1 MRASSWIKSLAAI
14 GLALALSAQPLAAMA
29 DGNENDNSQGYSQGV
44 NQGGGQSHQ
53 SAGEPGTEWNDG
65 QPAPEVF
72 NARPANAYGAVGG
85 AAGLAPI
92 TFHGGLAPSGGG
104 TAVGVTT
111 GKPVI
116 YLVFYGSQWG
126 TKTTTAGIDSF
137 SGDTKGVAPYLQRFI
152 AGLGTAGDNWS
163 GIATEFCDQLAV
175 GATTCGVNDTANRVG
190 YPTGG
195 MLAGTWYD
203 NSVASPTNAT
213 QTQLANEAI
222 AAAKHFNN
230 LTQASNRSVQYV
242 IVSPTG
248 MHPNGFNTPSG
259 GFCAWHSYADL
270 TSPAVGTIAYT
281 NLPYIPD
288 MGASC
293 GQNYVN
299 AGAAGT
305 LDGVSIVE
313 GHELS
318 ETITDQWPGAT
329 GGYWDSSGYENGD
342 KCSWTNTA
350 DSRNGGNITT
360 TTGTFA
366 MQGTWSNLNAWCSMG
381 SALAGTT
388 AISTVAGGATTTRI
402 ATGGAFPYSVVAN
415 TALPAGLSIAN
426 DGRIIGAT
434 AATGSYNYDYT
445 ITDALGTTVQAVGT
459 LTVQAPTPSAVALTA
474 SATSVTTTT
483 SVTLTAT
490 SSPVIAGASV
500 TFFDGA
506 TSIGTG
512 VTSATG
518 VATLKK
524 TFTAGAH
531 VITAKLAPSG
541 IYAGST
547 SAAVTVTATQSTTL
561 TLKASTTSTT
571 KGTAVTLTGTLSA
584 KVAGLTIAFS
594 DGTGQLG
601 TAVTNS
607 SGVAVLSYAWA
618 TAGTKSVK
626 ATFAA
631 VTGYGASSSSSVS
644 ITVQ

>member
-14 GLALALSAQPLAAMA
+14 GLVLALVSQPFAARA
-29 DGNENDNSQGYSQGV
+29 DGNENDNSQGAGQSKS
-44 NQGGGQSHQ
+44 QGGGQSHS
-53 SAGEPGTEWNDG
+53 SAGDAGTEWNDG

-126 TKTTTAGIDSF
+126 TKTTTSGIDSF
-137 SGDTKGVAPYLQRFI
+137 SGDNKGVAPYLQRFI
-152 AGLGTAGDNWS
+152 GGLGTAGDNWS
-163 GIATEFCDQLAV
+163 GVATEFCDQLAV
-175 GATTCGVNDTANRVG
+175 GATVCGVNDTANRVG

-203 NSVASPTNAT
+203 NSVASPNNAT

-222 AAAKHFNN
+222 AAAKHFGN
-230 LTQASNRSVQYV
+230 LTQLSNRSVQYV

-259 GFCAWHSYADL
+259 GFCAWHSYANL

-299 AGAAGT
+299 PGAAGT

-318 ETITDQWPGAT
+318 ETLTDQWPGAT

-381 SALAGTT
+381 SALAGSTSIM
-388 AISTVAGGATTTRI
+388 AIPAATVTTRI

-415 TALPAGLSIAN
+415 TALPNGMFIAN
-426 DGRIIGAT
+426 DGRIIGV
-434 AATGSYNYDYT
+434 AASVGSYAYDYT
-445 ITDALGTTVQAVGT
+445 ITDALGSVTQAVGT
-459 LTVQAPTPSAVALTA
+459 LNVVAATPTSTILVA

-490 SSPVIAGASV
+490 VSPTLAGATV
-500 TFFDGA
+500 TFLDGGV
-506 TSIGTG
+506 SLGTA
-512 VTSATG
+512 VTASTG
-518 VATLKK
+518 VASIKK
-524 TFTAGAH
+524 TFAAGAH
-531 VITAKLAPSG
+531 SVTASVAPQG
-541 IYAGST
+541 NYAGST
-547 SAAVTVTATQSTTL
+547 SGVALITATQATTL
-561 TLKASTTSTT
+561 TLKVNTT
-571 KGTAVTLTGTLSA
+571 TARVNTAITLTGTLSA
-584 KVAGLTIAFS
+584 KVSGLTITFS
-594 DGTGQLG
+594 DGSGVLG
-601 TAVTNS
+601 SGITNS
-607 SGVAVLSYAWA
+607 SGVATLSYAWA

-626 ATFAA
+626 ASFAG
-631 VTGYGASSSSSVS
+631 VTGYGASTSSS
-644 ITVQ
+644 ITVTVK

>member
-1 MRASSWIKSLAAI
+1 MRASTWVKSLAAI
-14 GLALALSAQPLAAMA
+14 GLVLALSSQPMVAMA
-29 DGNENDNSQGYSQGV
+29 DGSENDNSQSSNQNSQSG
-44 NQGGGQSHQ
+44 NSTGNLD
-53 SAGEPGTEWNDG
+53 WNDG
-65 QPAPEVF
+65 QPLPHVF
-72 NARPANAYGAVGG
+72 DARPLNSYGAVGG

-111 GKPVI
+111 GKPQI

-126 TKTTTAGIDSF
+126 NKTTTNGIDSF
-137 SGDTKGVAPYLQRFI
+137 TGDTRGMAPFLERFI
-152 AGLGTAGDNWS
+152 GGLGTAGDNWS
-163 GIATEFCDQLAV
+163 GIATEYCDQLAV
-175 GATTCGVNDTANRVG
+175 GATTCGVYDTANRAG

-203 NSVASPTNAT
+203 NSVASPANAT

-222 AAAKHFNN
+222 AAAKHFGN
-230 LTQASNRSVQYV
+230 LTAASNRSIQYV

-248 MHPNGFNTPSG
+248 THPNGFNTTSG
-259 GFCAWHSYADL
+259 NFCAWHSYANL
-270 TSPAVGTIAYT
+270 TSPASGTIAYT

-313 GHELS
+313 GHELA

-381 SALAGTT
+381 SALAGTA
-388 AISTVAGGATTTRI
+388 AISTIPGVTITTRI
-402 ATGGAFPYSVVAN
+402 ATGGAFPCTVVAN
-415 TALPAGLSIAN
+415 TALPNGMFIAN
-426 DGRIIGAT
+426 DGRIIGIAN
-434 AATGSYNYDYT
+434 ATGSYSYDYT
-445 ITDALGTTVQAVGT
+445 VTDAVGTIARVTGT
-459 LTVQAPTPSAVALTA
+459 LTVLPPTPTSLALTA
-474 SATSVTTTT
+474 SATAVSTTT

-490 SSPVIAGASV
+490 SSPAVAGASV

-512 VTSATG
+512 VTSAAG

-524 TFTAGAH
+524 TFAAGAH
-531 VITAKLAPSG
+531 QVTAGMGASG
-541 IYAGST
+541 IYAGAT
-547 SAAVTVTATQSTTL
+547 SAVVAITATQSTTL
-561 TLKASTTSTT
+561 TIKTSTTSTT
-571 KGTAVTLTGTLSA
+571 KGTNVTLTGTLSA
-584 KVAGLTIAFS
+584 KVAGLTIVFI

-601 TAVTNS
+601 TATTNS
-607 SGVAVLSYAWA
+607 SGVAVLTYAWA

-626 ATFAA
+626 ATFTG